1 MFCSDSFVAVL
12 KRSPVLIVNPDA
24 ALGRRLADSLASAG
38 YDPTV
43 VAGFEDA
50 LKMLKAEAFD
60 VVVAA
65 ERLGT
70 HNGLHLAIRART
82 ERPVV
87 AIVTCTDPDRLL
99 EIDARELGATCLVAP
114 WLNPADFLAVIGR
127 LTGAAHV

>member
-1 MFCSDSFVAVL
+1 MPVEIEKGAEGHSTRLMYMLFD
-12 KRSPVLIVNPDA
+12 RST
-24 ALGRRLADSLASAG
+24 